1 MKFLVTGGAGFIGHN
16 VVRILESQQHQC
28 VIVDNLTD
36 YGILNARE
44 LTYLSEHRL
53 SQVAAR
59 HYNVDIRDCVAIEHL
74 MADFKPDVVI
84 HLASFPRQKAAE
96 KNPRTASEVMI
107 AGLTNLLESARHHNV
122 KKFVYISSSMV
133 YGDFASGTHELAP
146 CQPQGSYGIL
156 KLAGEWLVQDYH
168 RLGFFDHTIVRPSAV
183 YGEWDVEDRVI
194 SKFITRALR
203 GEPITVHGASEVL
216 DFTHVSDTAQ
226 GIALAATS
234 DRSSGKIYNI
244 TRSADQESTLLDA
257 AKLIVDIAGQGE
269 IVVADRDARF
279 PRRGHLDITQARTDL
294 GYDPK
299 VDITEGFTRYYEWYK
314 ENPLLW
320 S

>member
-1 MKFLVTGGAGFIGHN
+1 MKLLVTGGMGFIGHN

-28 VIVDNLTD
+28 LIVDNQTD

-44 LTYLSEHRL
+44 LAYLSEHRL

-59 HYNVDIRDCVAIEHL
+59 HCNVDIRDCVAIEHL

-96 KNPRTASEVMI
+96 KNPRIASEVMI

-133 YGDFASGTHELAP
+133 YGDFASGTAELAP

-226 GIALAATS
+226 GIALAASS
-234 DRSSGKIYNI
+234 DQSSGKIYNI